1 LKILNNYQ
9 KLQEIEE
16 HAYKEESES
25 DDENFY
31 ENKDKVE
38 QELKKK
44 AETLFNSKN
53 SRFGKFQNEIF
64 GNECFFFID
73 DQNQLFGMIKEA
85 NGRYKKVV
93 GFR

>member
-1 LKILNNYQ
+1 MLLNKTIPHSKKLRNKTEKSIRTFKNNKHTCLFGKKPKRTLKILNNYQ

-44 AETLFNSKN
+44 AETLFNPK
-53 SRFGKFQNEIF
+53 
-64 GNECFFFID
+64 
-73 DQNQLFGMIKEA
+73 
-85 NGRYKKVV
+85 
-93 GFR
+93 